1 MRRFPEI
8 LTIAL
13 CLILFAVL
21 TACGPKG
28 APLTAEE
35 LLELLSHDGRAGV
48 GRVLGTTES

>member
-28 APLTAEE
+28 APLTA
-35 LLELLSHDGRAGV
+35 
-48 GRVLGTTES
+48 